1 MNDSAPL
8 LEVRDLSKRFGSV
21 VALRSATLTL
31 SRGEI
36 HALMGANGAGKS
48 TLVKILTGV
57 FPADSGTITVHG
69 AGRTFRSP
77 AEARR
82 AGIVSVYQDPA
93 LVPDL
98 TVNQNMQLADVSLA
112 SVREH
117 LTDLGIA
124 DLKFSEFARNIP
136 YPVLRLI
143 DLARALASD
152 PIVLMLDE
160 ITAALP
166 ADLSEHVFAVVR
178 RWRERGNSVIF
189 ISHRIAEVAAL
200 CDRATVLRDGVSVG
214 VTDAARGSEDR
225 IVSLML
231 GVDAA
236 KASPAEAAPQRIDW
250 GAAEKRAALEV
261 RDLRCGPVLKTVSFS
276 LRGGEILGV
285 AALEGQGQQELFD
298 CIAGVRR
305 HDGGEIVAY
314 GRKLKLNHPGD
325 AIAAG
330 LVLVPANRLQAL
342 LPQRSIRE
350 NVALP
355 LVRNPSNWGLIR
367 GHNERQRVAPAVK
380 RLQIDARAGSELRQL
395 SGGNQQKVVIARWIA
410 TGFQTL
416 LCFDPT
422 RGIDVGTKHQIYRL
436 LREMADAGSSVLL
449 FTSELPEIGLVC
461 DRTIVLFGGEIVA
474 EMPASEADEGT
485 LLRAA
490 HGMGVA
496 HGLAADH
503 RMDAPRRGTDANA
516 DSQDGNPPP
525 PPDRASVRTP
535 VFRGAMG
542 RSPSPAQRGR
552 MGTIGA
558 AIDKIKGAVVGYP
571 ALIGMPFLLIVFL
584 AATVAI
590 HPTFDSFD
598 AQSLAMAALPLACA
612 AAAQAVVV
620 ISGGI
625 DLSVG
630 SVIAVANVLAAST
643 MRDAS
648 FAEAI
653 LLAVAILVA
662 GAAIGAVNGF
672 LVVVSRVPDVI
683 VTLTT
688 GFIWGGVAL
697 MILEKPGGGAPPEFL
712 NLGAG
717 TLITEWLSNSLVLL
731 VVSLAAVWIPVRRS
745 KAGLRIYAT
754 GSDRIAAFRSGVNVE
769 AARLVAY
776 VLGGLFS
783 AIGGVGLT
791 MTTGIGSPKAGVL
804 YTLSGLAA
812 VVIGGVSLTGGR
824 GEITGPVIAA
834 FVLTLIPADLIFLNI
849 DPNFGQVI
857 QGTLI
862 VLVVMA
868 GGLIAAVRNRK

>member
-1 MNDSAPL
+1 MNKAPAPI
-8 LEVRDLSKRFGSV
+8 LEVSNVAKRFGSV
-21 VALRSATLTL
+21 VALRSASLTVM
-31 SRGEI
+31 RGEV

-57 FPADSGTITVHG
+57 QPADAGTIAV
-69 AGRTFRSP
+69 AGSVRSFRSP

-98 TVNQNMQLADVSLA
+98 TIAQNLRLADVDPTK
-112 SVREH
+112 VREQFRE
-117 LTDLGIA
+117 LGLSDLEPGQ
-124 DLKFSEFARNIP
+124 LVRGIP

-152 PIVLMLDE
+152 PVVLMLDE

-166 ADLSEHVFAVVR
+166 ADLSERVFTVVR

-189 ISHRIAEVAAL
+189 ISHRIAEVSAL
-200 CDRATVLRDGVSVG
+200 CDRATVLRDGNSVG
-214 VTDAARGSEDR
+214 VTDTARGSEDR

-231 GVDAA
+231 GVEAA
-236 KASPAEAAPQRIDW
+236 KASVAEAGRVRRQAAPAEAPP
-250 GAAEKRAALEV
+250 ALEV
-261 RDLRCGPVLKTVSFS
+261 RDLSYGALLKEVSFS
-276 LRGGEILGV
+276 LSPGEVLGV

-298 CIAGVRR
+298 CLAGVRR
-305 HDGGEIVAY
+305 ADSGEIVAH
-314 GRKLKLNHPGD
+314 GRRLSFRHPAD

-342 LPQRSIRE
+342 LQQRSIRE

-355 LVRNPSNWGLIR
+355 LVRDARHWGLINL
-367 GHNERQRVAPAVK
+367 GSERQRVMAAVK
-380 RLQIDARAGSELRQL
+380 RLQVDARAGSELRRL

-410 TGFQTL
+410 NGFQTL

-422 RGIDVGTKHQIYRL
+422 RGIDIGTKHQIYQL
-436 LREMADAGSSVLL
+436 LREMAAAGSSVLL
-449 FTSELPEIGLVC
+449 FTSELPEISLVC
-461 DRTIVLFGGEIVA
+461 DRAIVIFGGEVVA
-474 EMPASEADEGT
+474 EIAANEADEGT

-490 HGMGVA
+490 HGLGVA
-496 HGLAADH
+496 RRPRGAPPAPSNDNSAGPPLSPRPPTGPAAD
-503 RMDAPRRGTDANA
+503 APAPAGAPAEVTEGSRPPRKAGTL
-516 DSQDGNPPP
+516 
-525 PPDRASVRTP
+525 RAALTAYS
-535 VFRGAMG
+535 
-542 RSPSPAQRGR
+542 S
-552 MGTIGA
+552 
-558 AIDKIKGAVVGYP
+558 
-571 ALIGMPFLLIVFL
+571 LIGMPLLLLAFL

-590 HPTFDSFD
+590 HPSFNSFD
-598 AQSLAMAALPLACA
+598 AQSVAMAAFPLACA

-625 DLSVG
+625 DLSIG
-630 SVIAVANVLAAST
+630 SVMAVANVLAAST
-643 MRDAS
+643 MQSAS
-648 FAEAI
+648 FAQA
-653 LLAVAILVA
+653 LFLALAILVA
-662 GAAIGAVNGF
+662 GAAIGAVNGL

-697 MILEKPGGGAPPEFL
+697 LILERPGGGAPDEFL
-712 NLGAG
+712 NLGTG
-717 TLITEWLSNSLVLL
+717 TLFTDWLPNSLVLL
-731 VVSLAAVWIPVRRS
+731 VVCLALIWIPVRRS

-769 AARLVAY
+769 MARLLAY
-776 VLGGLFS
+776 VVSGLFT
-783 AIGGVGLT
+783 AVGGIGLT

-812 VVIGGVSLTGGR
+812 IVIGGVSLTGGR
-824 GEITGPVIAA
+824 GGIVGPVIAA

-868 GGLIAAVRNRK
+868 GGLATLLRERQ

>member
-1 MNDSAPL
+1 MNNSAPV
-8 LEVRDLSKRFGSV
+8 LEVRDLAKRFGSV
-21 VALRSATLTL
+21 VALKSAALSL

-57 FPADSGTITVHG
+57 FPADRGSIKVDGVV
-69 AGRTFRSP
+69 RTFRSP

-98 TVNQNMQLADVSLA
+98 TVSQNMRLADVDFS
-112 SVREH
+112 SVRTH
-117 LTDLGIA
+117 LAELGIA
-124 DLKFSEFARNIP
+124 DLNFSDQVRDIP

-152 PIVLMLDE
+152 PVVLMLDE

-166 ADLSEHVFAVVR
+166 ADLSERVFAVMR
-178 RWRERGNSVIF
+178 RWRDRGNAVIF
-189 ISHRIAEVAAL
+189 ISHRMAEVAAL
-200 CDRATVLRDGVSVG
+200 CDRATVLRDGAFVG
-214 VTDAARGSEDR
+214 VTDTTRGSEER

-231 GVDAA
+231 GVEEV
-236 KASPAEAAPQRIDW
+236 KASSTKDAPERIKS
-250 GAAEKRAALEV
+250 GTSTEPPALEV
-261 RDLRCGPVLKTVSFS
+261 HDLSYSHVLKNVSFR
-276 LRGGEILGV
+276 LQAGEILGV

-298 CIAGVRR
+298 CIAGVYR
-305 HDGGEIVAY
+305 HDGGEIMAR
-314 GRKLKLNHPGD
+314 GRKLTFNHPGD
-325 AIAAG
+325 AIDEG
-330 LVLVPANRLQAL
+330 LVLVPANRLLAL
-342 LPQRSIRE
+342 LPQRPILE

-355 LVRNPSNWGLIR
+355 LVRNVSKWGLIGVR
-367 GHNERQRVAPAVK
+367 SERRRVDAAVK
-380 RLQIDARAGSELRQL
+380 RLEIDARAGSELRRL
-395 SGGNQQKVVIARWIA
+395 SGGNQQKVTIARWVA

-422 RGIDVGTKHQIYRL
+422 RGIDIGTKHQIYRL
-436 LREMADAGSSVLL
+436 LREMADAGSAVLL

-461 DRTIVLFGGEIVA
+461 DRAIVLFGGEVVA

-490 HGMGVA
+490 HGIAVPRRETGVTA
-496 HGLAADH
+496 AAADNVSS
-503 RMDAPRRGTDANA
+503 DLQRRGGGGGLIN
-516 DSQDGNPPP
+516 
-525 PPDRASVRTP
+525 R
-535 VFRGAMG
+535 
-542 RSPSPAQRGR
+542 
-552 MGTIGA
+552 
-558 AIDKIKGAVVGYP
+558 IKGALVGYP
-571 ALIGMPFLLIVFL
+571 ALLGMPALLIAFL

-598 AQSLAMAALPLACA
+598 AQSLAMAALPLALA

-625 DLSVG
+625 DLSIG
-630 SVIAVANVLAAST
+630 SVMAVANVLAAST

-648 FAEAI
+648 FGES
-653 LLAVAILVA
+653 LALGAAILVA
-662 GAAIGAVNGF
+662 GGVIGAINGL

-683 VTLTT
+683 VTLTS

-697 MILEKPGGGAPPEFL
+697 LILEKPGGGAPPEFV
-712 NLGAG
+712 NLGTG
-717 TLITEWLSNSLVLL
+717 TLATEWLSNSLVLL
-731 VVSLAAVWIPVRRS
+731 IIALSAVWIPVRRS
-745 KAGLRIYAT
+745 KTGLRIYAS
-754 GSDRIAAFRSGVNVE
+754 GSDQIAAFRSGVNVE
-769 AARLVAY
+769 FARVIAY
-776 VLGGLFS
+776 VIGGLFS

-791 MTTGIGSPKAGVL
+791 MTTGIGSPRAGVL

-824 GEITGPVIAA
+824 GGIVGPVIAA

-868 GGLIAAVRNRK
+868 GGLITSVRERK

>member
-1 MNDSAPL
+1 MNDSTLL
-8 LEVRDLSKRFGSV
+8 LEVRDVAKGFGAV
-21 VALRSATLTL
+21 IALKSATLNL
-31 SRGEI
+31 VRGEI

-57 FPADSGTITVHG
+57 HVADAGTITING
-69 AGRTFRSP
+69 ATRVFRSP

-98 TVNQNMQLADVSLA
+98 TIGQNMRLADVPLA
-112 SVREH
+112 KVRSH
-117 LTDLGIA
+117 FSDLGID
-124 DLKFSEFARNIP
+124 DLDPNGLVRDIP
-136 YPVLRLI
+136 YPLLRLI
-143 DLARALASD
+143 DLARALASN
-152 PIVLMLDE
+152 PVVLILDE

-166 ADLSEHVFAVVR
+166 ANLAERVFAVMR
-178 RWRERGNSVIF
+178 SWRERGNSVIF
-189 ISHRIAEVAAL
+189 ISHRMAEVGAL
-200 CDRATVLRDGVSVG
+200 CDRATALRDGVTVG
-214 VTDAARGSEDR
+214 VIDTAPGSGER

-231 GVDAA
+231 GLDPTKV
-236 KASPAEAAPQRIDW
+236 SPSESVQRQNLSRDDDL
-250 GAAEKRAALEV
+250 AALEV
-261 RDLRCGPVLKTVSFS
+261 RDLCSGHMLKNVSFS
-276 LRGGEILGV
+276 LQAGEILGV
-285 AALEGQGQQELFD
+285 AALEGQGQQELFE
-298 CIAGVRR
+298 CIAGVTRN
-305 HDGGEIVAY
+305 DGGEIAVH
-314 GRKLKLNHPGD
+314 GQKLKLTHPGD

-355 LVRNPSNWGLIR
+355 LVRDPSNWGIINAR
-367 GHNERQRVAPAVK
+367 TERQRVSNAVK
-380 RLQIDARAGSELRQL
+380 RLQIDTRAESQLRRL

-422 RGIDVGTKHQIYRL
+422 RGIDIGTKHQIYRL

-449 FTSELPEIGLVC
+449 FTSELPEIALVC
-461 DRTIVLFGGEIVA
+461 DRTIVLFGGAIVA
-474 EMPASEADEGT
+474 EMPASEADEET

-490 HGMGVA
+490 HGLAVA
-496 HGLAADH
+496 PATSAI
-503 RMDAPRRGTDANA
+503 
-516 DSQDGNPPP
+516 Q
-525 PPDRASVRTP
+525 RASVRSSGTGATTESTEKLSLSVQAP
-535 VFRGAMG
+535 NQSSGLINNIRG
-542 RSPSPAQRGR
+542 
-552 MGTIGA
+552 T
-558 AIDKIKGAVVGYP
+558 VVRYP
-571 ALIGMPFLLIVFL
+571 ALFGMPALFLVFL
-584 AATVAI
+584 MATVAI
-590 HPTFDSFD
+590 HPRFDSFD

-625 DLSVG
+625 DLSIG
-630 SVIAVANVLAAST
+630 SVMAVANVLAART
-643 MRDAS
+643 MSEAS
-648 FAEAI
+648 FGEALWLALAI
-653 LLAVAILVA
+653 LAA
-662 GAAIGAVNGF
+662 GAAIGAVSGL
-672 LVVVSRVPDVI
+672 LVIVSRVPDVI

-697 MILEKPGGGAPPEFL
+697 LILEKPGGGAPPEFA
-712 NLGAG
+712 NLGTG

-731 VVSLAAVWIPVRRS
+731 VVAVALVWIPVRMS
-745 KAGLRIYAT
+745 KTGLRIYAT
-754 GSDRIAAFRSGVNVE
+754 GSDKIAAFRSGVNVE
-769 AARLVAY
+769 VARLMAY

-783 AIGGVGLT
+783 AIGGLGLT
-791 MTTGIGSPKAGVL
+791 MTTGIGSPHAGVL

-824 GEITGPVIAA
+824 GGVVGPVIAA

-868 GGLIAAVRNRK
+868 GGLATIVRDRK

>member
-8 LEVRDLSKRFGSV
+8 LEVRDVAKRFGAV
-21 VALRSATLTL
+21 IALKSAALNL
-31 SRGEI
+31 VRGEI

-57 FPADSGTITVHG
+57 HPADAGTITING
-69 AGRTFRSP
+69 ATRVFRSP

-98 TVNQNMQLADVSLA
+98 TIGQNMRLADVPLA
-112 SVREH
+112 EVRSH
-117 LTDLGIA
+117 FGDLGIE
-124 DLKFSEFARNIP
+124 DLDPNALVRDVP

-143 DLARALASD
+143 DLARALASN
-152 PIVLMLDE
+152 PTLLVLDE

-166 ADLSEHVFAVVR
+166 ANLTERVFAVMR
-178 RWRERGNSVIF
+178 SWRGRGNSVIF
-189 ISHRIAEVAAL
+189 ISHRMAEVGAL
-200 CDRATVLRDGVSVG
+200 CDRATVLRDGVTVG
-214 VTDAARGSEDR
+214 VIDTAPGSGER

-231 GVDAA
+231 GIDPTKV
-236 KASPAEAAPQRIDW
+236 SPSESAQRQIRCGDV
-250 GAAEKRAALEV
+250 GLTALEV
-261 RDLRCGPVLKTVSFS
+261 RDLCYGRMLKNVSFS
-276 LRGGEILGV
+276 LRAGEILGV

-298 CIAGVRR
+298 CIAGVTRN
-305 HDGGEIVAY
+305 DGGEIAVH
-314 GRKLKLNHPGD
+314 GQKLKLTHPGD

-342 LPQRSIRE
+342 LPQRSIHE

-355 LVRNPSNWGLIR
+355 LVRDPSHWGLINAR
-367 GHNERQRVAPAVK
+367 TERHRVSNAVK
-380 RLQIDARAGSELRQL
+380 RLQIDTRAESELRRL

-422 RGIDVGTKHQIYRL
+422 RGIDIGTKHQIYRL
-436 LREMADAGSSVLL
+436 LREMADAGLSVLL
-449 FTSELPEIGLVC
+449 FTSELPEIALVC
-461 DRTIVLFGGEIVA
+461 DRTIVLFGGEIVG
-474 EMPASEADEGT
+474 EMPASEADEET

-490 HGMGVA
+490 HGLEVA
-496 HGLAADH
+496 PSRGAD
-503 RMDAPRRGTDANA
+503 
-516 DSQDGNPPP
+516 Q
-525 PPDRASVRTP
+525 RASVRSSGT
-535 VFRGAMG
+535 GAITESADNSSLSVRAPNKSSG
-542 RSPSPAQRGR
+542 P
-552 MGTIGA
+552 T
-558 AIDKIKGAVVGYP
+558 DKIWGAVVRYP
-571 ALIGMPFLLIVFL
+571 ALFGMPVLLIVFL
-584 AATVAI
+584 MATVAI
-590 HPTFDSFD
+590 HPRFDSFD

-612 AAAQAVVV
+612 AAAQAIVV

-625 DLSVG
+625 DLSIG
-630 SVIAVANVLAAST
+630 SVMAVANVLAART
-643 MRDAS
+643 MNEAAFGES
-648 FAEAI
+648 LWLALAI
-653 LLAVAILVA
+653 LAA
-662 GAAIGAVNGF
+662 GAAIGAVNGL
-672 LVVVSRVPDVI
+672 LVIVSRVPDVI
-683 VTLTT
+683 VTLTS

-697 MILEKPGGGAPPEFL
+697 LILEKPGGGAPPEFA
-712 NLGAG
+712 NLGTG

-731 VVSLAAVWIPVRRS
+731 VVAVALVWIPVRMSRT
-745 KAGLRIYAT
+745 GLRIYAT
-754 GSDRIAAFRSGVNVE
+754 GSDKIAAFRSGVNVGV
-769 AARLVAY
+769 ARLMAY

-783 AIGGVGLT
+783 AIGGLGLT
-791 MTTGIGSPKAGVL
+791 MTTGIGSPHAGVL

-824 GEITGPVIAA
+824 GGVVGPVIAA

-868 GGLIAAVRNRK
+868 GGLATIVRNRR